1 MDKLNLKDKVIL
13 YGNGLIPLHM
23 SCNYCYHFNYEC
35 EGSVYREECPIGQLS
50 ETDLLENKILSRIA
64 KDVDFNN
71 ALLGLIV
78 DTIDSTDLKLH
89 LEELYKLIEE
99 ELTKHNIQFDI
110 MKLKDNRDLVDDF
123 DISNKG
129 YIKANLRTIENIEY
143 ALSLPKETIEE
154 LRKKY
159 NLI

>member
-1 MDKLNLKDKVIL
+1 MNILRCTIALKLVI
-13 YGNGLIPLHM
+13 ICAP
-23 SCNYCYHFNYEC
+23 
-35 EGSVYREECPIGQLS
+35 
-50 ETDLLENKILSRIA
+50 RIA

-99 ELTKHNIQFDI
+99 KLTKHNIQFDI

-123 DISNKG
+123 DIHDKG
-129 YIKANLRTIENIEY
+129 YIKANLRTIKNIEY
-143 ALSLPKETIEE
+143 ALSLPQEKIEE